1 MTPTSSTSTRP
12 NPPAAS
18 PAPSPLTPS
27 PVSASPASSAPAR
40 PDAPQPE
47 TSSLR
52 TLHQLLSQLK
62 RGDFQERW
70 TAMKALVKLGDLA
83 IDPLLACLGELE
95 GGPMGDR
102 AGDRQAVPGMA
113 EGVELEAAEIDAI
126 DAARSGKVDGSGAG
140 DRDRSEAFYSEDE
153 DDEDGGWEL
162 PWFIAQTLGQI
173 QHPRAVTA
181 LVHLVQA
188 YSQPLGGVAPPRSLD
203 VAQVAASALAQLGS
217 TSLPALRALMAHPET
232 RLYGV
237 QALAQMRDPG
247 VVDCLLEAAQDPAVP
262 IRALAFEALSGFFD
276 PRIAPIFAQG
286 LADLSPQV
294 RQRAIVG
301 VGLRSTALDSQ
312 WLLQHLSPL
321 LWDLHL
327 GVACQAATAL
337 GRMGDPAGVQA
348 LGEVVERPT
357 APALQ
362 QAALKS
368 LCRLGTEEAFQSL
381 DRYIQAYLAAPADRP
396 AAPLNDLFVHLG
408 QLDTPSAQRRGLAC
422 LTAFLYQ
429 TLGQPQHH
437 LLKQSAATSL
447 GQLGRKLMPTV
458 GDRADRQRLLYPLLH
473 LLADPDAGVRFH
485 AIAALKQCDAALAFQ
500 CLQAWQEAAPPLPG
514 TAVVQGDGSAVLP
527 HWLPGVEPSFEAALQ
542 AGIACALAEWPR

>member
-1 MTPTSSTSTRP
+1 
-12 NPPAAS
+12 
-18 PAPSPLTPS
+18 
-27 PVSASPASSAPAR
+27 
-40 PDAPQPE
+40 
-47 TSSLR
+47 
-52 TLHQLLSQLK
+52 
-62 RGDFQERW
+62 
-70 TAMKALVKLGDLA
+70 MKALVKLGDRA

-102 AGDRQAVPGMA
+102 AGDRQAAKSHPGMTEGA
-113 EGVELEAAEIDAI
+113 ELGAAELGAAELEAK
-126 DAARSGKVDGSGAG
+126 RSGKGEGEGSGVG
-140 DRDRSEAFYSEDE
+140 DRDRSKAVYSAVYADDE

-181 LVHLVQA
+181 LVHLVQG
-188 YSQPLGGVAPPRSLD
+188 YSQPLEGVALPRSLD

-217 TSLPALRALMAHPET
+217 PSLPALRALMAHPET

-262 IRALAFEALSGFFD
+262 IRALAFEALSGFLD

-286 LADLSPQV
+286 LADPSSQV

-321 LWDLHL
+321 LWDVNL

-337 GRMGDPAGVQA
+337 GRMGEPAGVQA

-368 LCRLGTEEAFQSL
+368 LCRLGTEAAFQSL

-396 AAPLNDLFVHLG
+396 AAPLQDLLIHLG
-408 QLDTPSAQRRGLAC
+408 QLDTPSTQRRGLAC

-429 TLGQPQHH
+429 TLGQPHHH

-447 GQLGRKLMPTV
+447 GQLGRKLMPAV
-458 GDRADRQRLLYPLLH
+458 EDPADRQRLLHPLLH
-473 LLADPDAGVRFH
+473 LLADADAGVRFH
-485 AIAALKQCDAALAFQ
+485 AIAALKQCDAPLAFQ
-500 CLQAWQEAAPPLPG
+500 CLQAWQDAVPPLPSA
-514 TAVVQGDGSAVLP
+514 AVVQGDGSAVLP
-527 HWLPGVEPSFEAALQ
+527 SVRPGVEPSLAAALQ
-542 AGIACALAEWPR
+542 AGIACALAEWHR